1 MNPSTPYRTV
11 RHSQRSRQPLPPPL
25 PSGGGHPALAIIP
38 LLVAAV
44 ACAFTLSISSRTSTH
59 FDLRQELAARQAA
72 LAQSVSAAVQQPPA
86 EEEAAPVA
94 ALPAEPD
101 ASVTVTARLSQIFT
115 PEVQYWG
122 KRILAWSEEWG
133 LDPNLVATVM
143 QIESCGDPLATSHA
157 GAMGLFQVMPY
168 HFEAGENSYDPATN
182 ARRGLGYL
190 SDSLATHITPRLALA
205 GYNGGINGV
214 KRPEYQWANET
225 VRYAY
230 WGSGIYAEASAGDQ
244 ESATLNE
251 WLNAGGASLCAQARQ
266 RLGLP

>member
-1 MNPSTPYRTV
+1 MNPSTTYRTI
-11 RHSQRSRQPLPPPL
+11 RRGSPTTRQTMPRPAALIP
-25 PSGGGHPALAIIP
+25 HPALGIIP
-38 LLVAAV
+38 ILIAVLTCAFSVSFYDQAGNLLAAV
-44 ACAFTLSISSRTSTH
+44 RPQPSVLS
-59 FDLRQELAARQAA
+59 APA
-72 LAQSVSAAVQQPPA
+72 LAQSV
-86 EEEAAPVA
+86 EAAPPPASAA
-94 ALPAEPD
+94 ALPSQGQA
-101 ASVTVTARLSQIFT
+101 AVTASYRLSPVFT
-115 PEVQYWG
+115 REVQYWG
-122 KRILAWSEEWG
+122 ENIIAWAEEWG

-143 QIESCGDPLATSHA
+143 QIESCGDPRALSRA

-230 WGSGIYAEASAGDQ
+230 WGSGIYAEASAGDK

-251 WLNAGGASLCAQARQ
+251 WLNAGGASLCVQASQ
-266 RLGLP
+266 RLGLTP